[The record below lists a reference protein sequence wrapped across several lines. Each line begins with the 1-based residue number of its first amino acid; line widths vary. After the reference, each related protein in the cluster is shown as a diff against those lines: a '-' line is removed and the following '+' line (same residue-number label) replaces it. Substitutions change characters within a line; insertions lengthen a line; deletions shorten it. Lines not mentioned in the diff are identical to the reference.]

1 MKQIYLI
8 LVLLASTIAYSQ
20 TNGIS
25 YQALILNP
33 NPKMMPGVNQPNTA
47 LANQAICLQFVIED
61 NGNQVE
67 YQETLTTTTD
77 ELGMVNVI
85 IGSGSQ
91 TGGYAIDFKSVS
103 WNAATKNLKVSINT
117 TGSCGSFAA
126 ISDQVFNAVPFAF
139 TAKNVTGV
147 VAIANGGT
155 NATTVTNAK
164 INLNLGNVD
173 NTSDSNKP
181 ISNATQTALNTKAA
195 ISGQVF
201 TGAVAAT
208 NLSGLNTGDQDLSS
222 LATNVALGNKVDK
235 VTAKSLLLDTEITRL
250 STLTNSDTNKA
261 YVDAQDA
268 TNTNAIA
275 AEKNRALAAEEVLST
290 NVVINTAKV
299 GITSSQAN
307 EIISN
312 TNNLDLKANIASPI
326 FTGTPTLPG
335 GTIGVTQ
342 TFGDNSTKLATT
354 AFVKAEAITEVVDEF
369 EAGDSQ
375 AVFILSQAPSLKS
388 KVKMY
393 VNGIR
398 ISNTAYSIVEN
409 NLTYI
414 LGNNGGYNLSS
425 SDRIQFDYFY

>member
-1 MKQIYLI
+1 
-8 LVLLASTIAYSQ
+8 
-20 TNGIS
+20 
-25 YQALILNP
+25 
-33 NPKMMPGVNQPNTA
+33 
-47 LANQAICLQFVIED
+47 
-61 NGNQVE
+61 
-67 YQETLTTTTD
+67 
-77 ELGMVNVI
+77 
-85 IGSGSQ
+85 
-91 TGGYAIDFKSVS
+91 
-103 WNAATKNLKVSINT
+103 
-117 TGSCGSFAA
+117 
-126 ISDQVFNAVPFAF
+126 
-139 TAKNVTGV
+139 VTGV